1 MLLRNR
7 QKPKII
13 VSNHSIN
20 ARLSPKVFVLP
31 NRALIPVYK
40 PQNIE
45 PKPPRSFLWVG
56 RWFRFGVAL
65 FLLLSMLLGTSGCS
79 SNPTS
84 VSWLKA
90 TEIVPLDLVKRVITE
105 NSQLNPQEVLSSV
118 NAFTIK
124 GKAGQL
130 IVFNFNNQGVC
141 GKAKCLY
148 VGYLISKNTT
158 PVPVL
163 TTYLNPN
170 LPPQTPLF
178 KIVSDPS
185 ISSDLPCL
193 QIQQS
198 IGKSMRQSKW
208 CFNNHQYQIVQTSVI
223 ESTAKQK

>member
-1 MLLRNR
+1 MLLKNR

-20 ARLSPKVFVLP
+20 SRY
-31 NRALIPVYK
+31 RALKLVYR

-65 FLLLSMLLGTSGCS
+65 FLFLSMLLGTSGCS
-79 SNPTS
+79 SNSTS
-84 VSWLKA
+84 ASWLKA
-90 TEIVPLDLVKRVITE
+90 TEIVPVDLVKRVITE
-105 NSQLNPQEVLSSV
+105 NSQLNPEEVLSSV
-118 NAFTIK
+118 NAFTVK

-130 IVFNFNNQGVC
+130 IVFSFNHQGVC

-163 TTYLNPN
+163 ATYLNPN

-178 KIVSDPS
+178 KIMRDPS
-185 ISSDLPCL
+185 LSSDLPCL

-198 IGKSMRQSKW
+198 MGKSMRQSKW

-223 ESTAKQK
+223 ESTAQQK

>member
-1 MLLRNR
+1 MLLKNR

-13 VSNHSIN
+13 VSNHSITS
-20 ARLSPKVFVLP
+20 RY
-31 NRALIPVYK
+31 RALKSVYQ

-45 PKPPRSFLWVG
+45 FKPPRSFLWVG

-65 FLLLSMLLGTSGCS
+65 FLFLSMLLGTSGCS
-79 SNPTS
+79 SNSTS
-84 VSWLKA
+84 ASWLKA
-90 TEIVPLDLVKRVITE
+90 TEIVPVDLVKRVITE

-118 NAFTIK
+118 NAFTVK

-178 KIVSDPS
+178 KIVRDPS
-185 ISSDLPCL
+185 LSSDLPCL

-198 IGKSMRQSKW
+198 MGKSIRQSKW

-223 ESTAKQK
+223 ESTAQQK